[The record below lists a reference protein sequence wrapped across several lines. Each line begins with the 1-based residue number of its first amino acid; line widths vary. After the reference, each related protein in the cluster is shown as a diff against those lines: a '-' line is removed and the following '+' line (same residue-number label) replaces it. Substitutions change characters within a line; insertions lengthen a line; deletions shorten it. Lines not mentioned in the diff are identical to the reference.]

1 MSCNFVELTV
11 SDNRKDDKE
20 VTVLLNLYHISS
32 VSKNLYTKKTI
43 IRMHNGTG
51 FEVDETYE
59 TVKEVLGG
67 KFNAC
72 K

>member
-1 MSCNFVELTV
+1 MSCSFVELTV
-11 SDNRKDDKE
+11 NDGRKDNDD
-20 VTVLLNLYHISS
+20 TMVLINRYHISS
-32 VSKNLYTKKTI
+32 VSRNLYTKKTI

-67 KFNAC
+67 KFDAC

>member
-11 SDNRKDDKE
+11 SDNRKDNKE

-32 VSKNLYTKKTI
+32 VSRNLYNNRTW
-43 IRMHNGTG
+43 IRMHNGTS
-51 FEVDETYE
+51 FEVDETFD